1 MKFTHILGILGG
13 VLFLLIALICWSFK
27 QDSPVPHSG
36 EHPAHQAS
44 DSDNRTQST
53 NTKPHDSADQ
63 TVLKQKA
70 QIASQDT
77 LEHRC
82 LQLAEHDPR
91 AAVILAINNFNTD
104 PQPVLLENLVGQ
116 WATRDLQASYEWVQE
131 QQPGEFRDGLLE
143 RIAFV
148 GSQSDPVSAAQIVIE
163 EMTPGPQQNEA
174 AISVL
179 HQWAQID
186 LNAAAAWAAKF
197 GGGDFR
203 KRAMAEVE
211 GMRKSRQT
219 MLNGR

>member
-1 MKFTHILGILGG
+1 MKFNPILGILGG
-13 VLFLLIALICWSFK
+13 LLFLVIALIWWSFK
-27 QDSPVPHSG
+27 QDSPVSHSG
-36 EHPAHQAS
+36 EYPSHQAS
-44 DSDNRTQST
+44 DSENRSQS
-53 NTKPHDSADQ
+53 TKPHDWADQ
-63 TVLKQKA
+63 TVPKQKA
-70 QIASQDT
+70 QITAKDT

-91 AAVILAINNFNTD
+91 GAVILAINNFNTD

-131 QQPGEFRDGLLE
+131 QQPGEFRDGLME
-143 RIAFV
+143 RISFV

-197 GGGDFR
+197 GDGDLR

-211 GMRKSRQT
+211 GIRKSRQA
-219 MLNGR
+219 MLNGH